1 MRVYFVLEKN
11 AVSTLFTVLIARKR
25 IRGHTSEGKFSRA
38 AHEKKRGTSAA
49 RCTVYCNTIPSSSS
63 FPTVYA
69 YADAP
74 DPNGRNPT
82 RQRGVGCAALA
93 SRTAT
98 PKQRP
103 RARLALCGF
112 ITDNILSTEGGFSH
126 PTVEQGEVGAPALS
140 ETVEQ
145 RELDEPALP
154 EAEHPLPANLSIPPR
169 AWSPEES

>member
-1 MRVYFVLEKN
+1 M
-11 AVSTLFTVLIARKR
+11 ARKR
-25 IRGHTSEGKFSRA
+25 IRGHTSEGKFA
-38 AHEKKRGTSAA
+38 FAHEKNRSSAA
-49 RCTVYCNTIPSSSS
+49 RCTIAPRTKTIPLSSSS

-69 YADAP
+69 YDDAP

-126 PTVEQGEVGAPALS
+126 PTVRQGELGAPPLS

-154 EAEHPLPANLSIPPR
+154 EADHPLPANLSTTPR

>member
-11 AVSTLFTVLIARKR
+11 AVSTLFTVLIARSSHCGIPRSHLGGK
-25 IRGHTSEGKFSRA
+25 IRGRAPCARKELIASRCIA
-38 AHEKKRGTSAA
+38 IQ
-49 RCTVYCNTIPSSSS
+49 YPSSS
-63 FPTVYA
+63 FPTLYA

-126 PTVEQGEVGAPALS
+126 PTVEQGELGAPALS

-154 EAEHPLPANLSIPPR
+154 EAHPLPANLSIPPR